1 MKIEGNT
8 EVLEYQ
14 DQIAA
19 STGAGT
25 NGHVKSEVLDCL
37 FIQPPFKYKSDSI
50 WKNVRSDDPPIGL
63 MSLAAYV
70 RTRNYKA
77 EILDCNIVAPDIEE
91 FERYI
96 IDTYAEES
104 RRPRVVGIT
113 TTILTVL
120 KAFELAE
127 IFKKHYPDTL
137 MVFGGQH
144 ATFMPEECAE
154 KDYVDVVVLSE
165 GEYTL
170 EEILEGKE
178 LSEIDGIAYQTVNGK
193 GETVVTKTKPRK
205 RIDDLD
211 TVPFVA
217 YDMLD
222 LPKYTPILG
231 SYKRLPA
238 MMMVTSRGCPWT
250 CSFCRGAF
258 DTKVGFRSAKR
269 IFEEINYLIDNYG
282 IKEILFMDDV
292 FTINKKNVIALCDL
306 IIEHKTD
313 ITWVCF
319 ARVDIVDQEML
330 TKMKRAGCHQIMY
343 GVENFDQGIL
353 NSVRKKITK
362 DQVFEAIAWT
372 KKAEIDIRLCFL
384 VGLPG
389 DTEAI
394 IMNNIKLMNLLDPD
408 YVVINIVMPLP
419 GTSLYSWAKSQG
431 VLNSENWDDYYA
443 GNPIIELEDL
453 TFDDIKRL
461 HLKMITSFY
470 MRPSYI
476 LKRLRRLGSWTE
488 LKMLTIGFFGVL
500 GYVLGRVSAFFRK
513 MDAVD
518 HRKGQ
523 AAITKDLKN
532 PEAVSAA

>member
-193 GETVVTKTKPRK
+193 GATVVTKTKPRK

-211 TVPFVA
+211 IVPFVA

-282 IKEILFMDDV
+282 IKEIL
-292 FTINKKNVIALCDL
+292 
-306 IIEHKTD
+306 
-313 ITWVCF
+313 
-319 ARVDIVDQEML
+319 
-330 TKMKRAGCHQIMY
+330 
-343 GVENFDQGIL
+343 
-353 NSVRKKITK
+353 
-362 DQVFEAIAWT
+362 
-372 KKAEIDIRLCFL
+372 
-384 VGLPG
+384 
-389 DTEAI
+389 
-394 IMNNIKLMNLLDPD
+394 
-408 YVVINIVMPLP
+408 
-419 GTSLYSWAKSQG
+419 
-431 VLNSENWDDYYA
+431 
-443 GNPIIELEDL
+443 
-453 TFDDIKRL
+453 
-461 HLKMITSFY
+461 
-470 MRPSYI
+470 
-476 LKRLRRLGSWTE
+476 
-488 LKMLTIGFFGVL
+488 
-500 GYVLGRVSAFFRK
+500 
-513 MDAVD
+513 
-518 HRKGQ
+518 
-523 AAITKDLKN
+523 
-532 PEAVSAA
+532 